1 MHASSTGPCR
11 AVFGGG
17 GGGGGG
23 GGWVELKNFD
33 LLPLE
38 GPLKKHFSGKCGGF
52 FPKTK
57 RPCSFAPVV
66 RIPLELAN

>member
-1 MHASSTGPCR
+1 MRVRQGR
-11 AVFGGG
+11 AERCLVVVVVVV
-17 GGGGGG
+17 G